1 MQLPNY
7 GEDKWS
13 KKYIFLNES
22 RVEYQSNFTI
32 VYRPWNLYLVSCH
45 YLSGRV
51 GKGGRISGD
60 HSFFQ
65 EKRGGGISLRQQ
77 SIKGRLEKIDCQ
89 LTANVRVGDQ

>member
-1 MQLPNY
+1 MELII
-7 GEDKWS
+7 S
-13 KKYIFLNES
+13 
-22 RVEYQSNFTI
+22 V
-32 VYRPWNLYLVSCH
+32 
-45 YLSGRV
+45 LSLFI
-51 GKGGRISGD
+51 GKGGEGWGRISGD